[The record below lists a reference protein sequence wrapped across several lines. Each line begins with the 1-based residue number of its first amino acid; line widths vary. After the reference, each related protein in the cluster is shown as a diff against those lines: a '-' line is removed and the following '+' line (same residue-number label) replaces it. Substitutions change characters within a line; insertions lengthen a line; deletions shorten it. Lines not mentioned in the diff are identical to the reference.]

1 MRDQGCGTGM
11 FSRSDALD
19 ANRTNV
25 SHETFGSEDRVGARD
40 ATESSVLGGAIVRT
54 PGVAEC
60 AEDILGRCG
69 GAERAYRAAVL
80 RDIERRIRADGPY
93 CARPHADRARQFM
106 PFAALKG
113 YHEMARA
120 REFSPEPRCAIA
132 EDEAA
137 ELSRTVARL
146 AKGDVARVVH
156 YERDGYVTTCGAV
169 SEVVTLLRRL
179 RIVKKW
185 IAFDDIRSI
194 EVMER

>member
-1 MRDQGCGTGM
+1 
-11 FSRSDALD
+11 
-19 ANRTNV
+19 
-25 SHETFGSEDRVGARD
+25 
-40 ATESSVLGGAIVRT
+40 
-54 PGVAEC
+54 
-60 AEDILGRCG
+60 
-69 GAERAYRAAVL
+69 
-80 RDIERRIRADGPY
+80 
-93 CARPHADRARQFM
+93 M

-120 REFSPEPRCAIA
+120 REFSPEPRRAIA